1 MSYSA
6 VMASLP
12 RSNMSTQVRF
22 KEIQRKRKS
31 RKVQHRLSSDY
42 SVLHPN
48 DVAAWELHDSLLDFQ
63 NSFSKPTPLMILE
76 AGYPVETH
84 QVISRGNIYTISIQ
98 YLHNIYT
105 PGGDHGR
112 LRPHDAQDPQV
123 PGEADTDTESGD
135 S

>member
-1 MSYSA
+1 
-6 VMASLP
+6 MASLP
-12 RSNMSTQVRF
+12 RSKISTQVRF

-31 RKVQHRLSSDY
+31 RKVQHGLSPDY

-84 QVISRGNIYTISIQ
+84 QVISRGNIYTISTR
-98 YLHNIYT
+98 YLHDIYT
-105 PGGDHGR
+105 YLRTCPRPGGASASSSSR
-112 LRPHDAQDPQV
+112 RRPL
-123 PGEADTDTESGD
+123 
-135 S
+135 

>member
-6 VMASLP
+6 VTASLP
-12 RSNMSTQVRF
+12 RSKISTQVRF

-84 QVISRGNIYTISIQ
+84 QVITWGNIYTISTQYLCNIYTISAQ
-98 YLHNIYT
+98 YLHI
-105 PGGDHGR
+105 R
-112 LRPHDAQDPQV
+112 W
-123 PGEADTDTESGD
+123 
-135 S
+135 

>member
-31 RKVQHRLSSDY
+31 RKVQHLFSPDY

-84 QVISRGNIYTISIQ
+84 QVTTNIYTISTQYLINIYTIPTQ
-98 YLHNIYT
+98 YLHI
-105 PGGDHGR
+105 R
-112 LRPHDAQDPQV
+112 
-123 PGEADTDTESGD
+123 
-135 S
+135 

>member
-31 RKVQHRLSSDY
+31 RKVQHLFSSDY

-84 QVISRGNIYTISIQ
+84 QVISRGNIYTISTQ
-98 YLHNIYT
+98 YLYNIY
-105 PGGDHGR
+105 
-112 LRPHDAQDPQV
+112 
-123 PGEADTDTESGD
+123 
-135 S
+135 